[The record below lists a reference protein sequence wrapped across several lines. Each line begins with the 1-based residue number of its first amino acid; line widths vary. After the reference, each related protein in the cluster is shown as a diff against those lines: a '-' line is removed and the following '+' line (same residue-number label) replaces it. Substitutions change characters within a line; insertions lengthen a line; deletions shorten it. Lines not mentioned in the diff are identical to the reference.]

1 MVGLVVVGGR
11 ESVSNLRPLLALV
24 VVIQQS
30 GLLTLTEMR
39 GVLGFAAIK
48 PQNVY
53 AVLSAFL
60 SDFFKCAPKTA
71 YYQSKIRLDSG
82 TKLALLRA
90 SFFDLCCLL

>member
-48 PQNVY
+48 PRNVY

-60 SDFFKCAPKTA
+60 SDFF
-71 YYQSKIRLDSG
+71 QVRSKNG
-82 TKLALLRA
+82 LL
-90 SFFDLCCLL
+90 SI